1 MTAPQT
7 APQTATEPHPAPPPL
22 TGTRVL
28 ELPGAEIALCGKM
41 YADMG
46 AQVVKIEPPGGDPG
60 RRVPPLFRGR
70 DGAEESVHWRAY
82 NRGKQSVTLDLERDE
97 GRALFRRLAERADFV
112 VEGFAPGTLE
122 RMELG
127 FAALQR
133 LNAQLILISI
143 TPFGQTGPYAHY
155 EATDIVPLALG
166 GYMFMTGERGGPPL
180 RIGVPQTFLHACGAG
195 AVGGM
200 FALIQRH
207 QTGRG
212 QHVDAAA
219 QHAMLALNGAPFSAW
234 DFNRELIQREGQWRM
249 RGPVRT
255 RIVFDAKDGYVVCLA
270 YPGHLGGKAAQ
281 KLIERMRSEGF
292 PTVNVDQV
300 DWLSD
305 FFSTAPQALVTASL
319 GDLGRYFAA
328 RTKDELFALAQE
340 FDLMLAP
347 VETVDDLFRDEQFA
361 ARGFWE
367 TAAGDAEGLKYPGP
381 AVRMSRTPWVH
392 GAVAPELG
400 QHNAAIYGELAGLNA
415 ADLERLRAQGCV

>member
-7 APQTATEPHPAPPPL
+7 AAGLRPAPAPL
-22 TGTRVL
+22 SGTRVL
-28 ELPGAEIALCGKM
+28 ELPGAEITLCGKM
-41 YADMG
+41 YADLG

-70 DGAEESVHWRAY
+70 DGSEVSVHWRAY

-97 GRALFRRLAERADFV
+97 GRAVFRRLAERADFV
-112 VEGFAPGTLE
+112 IEGFAPGTLE
-122 RMELG
+122 RMGLDFDE
-127 FAALQR
+127 LQR
-133 LNAQLILISI
+133 INARLILISI

-155 EATDIVPLALG
+155 QATDIVPLALS

-200 FALIQRH
+200 LSLFQRH

-219 QHAMLALNGAPFSAW
+219 QHALLALSAAPFAYW
-234 DFNRELIQREGQWRM
+234 DFNREPIQREGQWRT

-255 RIVFDAKDGYVVCLA
+255 RVVFEAKDGYVVCLA
-270 YPGHLGGKAAQ
+270 YPGHLGGKAAL

-292 PTVNVDQV
+292 RTEDADKV

-305 FFSTAPQALVTASL
+305 FFATAPQALVTASL
-319 GDLGRYFAA
+319 GDFGHYFAA
-328 RTKDELFALAQE
+328 KTKAELFALARE

-347 VETVDDLFRDEQFA
+347 VETVEDLFRDEQFG

-367 TAAGDAEGLKYPGP
+367 TAAGDAEGLRYPGP
-381 AVRMSRTPWVH
+381 AVRMGRTPWVQ

-400 QHNAAIYGELAGLNA
+400 QDNAAVYGELAGLKA
-415 ADLERLRAQGCV
+415 ADLERLRAQGCI